1 MSVSVQLA
9 ERAACDRGDRTN
21 LHQLRAGQDLCVAA
35 RLCEEAQAMTVLAAG
50 AISITDGA
58 IVITAETVA
67 PQLGVKPEA
76 LQAQMQ
82 RGLGRFTGDPNGVG
96 LDPSTRPS

>member
-1 MSVSVQLA
+1 
-9 ERAACDRGDRTN
+9 
-21 LHQLRAGQDLCVAA
+21 
-35 RLCEEAQAMTVLAAG
+35 MTVLAAG

-76 LQAQMQ
+76 LQAEMQ
-82 RGLGRFTGDPNGVG
+82 RELRRFTGDPNGVG

>member
-1 MSVSVQLA
+1 
-9 ERAACDRGDRTN
+9 
-21 LHQLRAGQDLCVAA
+21 
-35 RLCEEAQAMTVLAAG
+35 MTVLPAG

-76 LQAQMQ
+76 LQAEMQ
-82 RGLGRFTGDPNGVG
+82 RGLGGFTGDANGVG